1 MNETTDKILGFLENP
16 KREGAWDVRGL
27 VVGSVQSGKTSN
39 FIGLINK
46 AVDAGYKGIIILSGL
61 HNNLRKQ
68 TQDRIDDGF
77 LVMIPVCMMILIL
90 WCKSTRWLSKK
101 NEP

>member
-1 MNETTDKILGFLENP
+1 M
-16 KREGAWDVRGL
+16 
-27 VVGSVQSGKTSN
+27 VGSVQSGKTSN

-68 TQDRIDDGF
+68 TQDRIDDGY
-77 LVMIPVCMMILIL
+77 LVTIPVYMMILIL
-90 WCKSTRWLSKK
+90 LMQKY
-101 NEP
+101 